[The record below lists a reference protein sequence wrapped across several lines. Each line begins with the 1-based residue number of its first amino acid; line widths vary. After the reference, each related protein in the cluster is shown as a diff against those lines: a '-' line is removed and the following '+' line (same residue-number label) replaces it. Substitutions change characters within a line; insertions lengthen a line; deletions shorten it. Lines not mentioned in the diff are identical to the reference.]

1 MPEVSL
7 RVLYTVNTSQYI
19 LAKAPQKV
27 PLLPVDSSSS
37 SCLPVKHGRASLK
50 ACALAICR
58 SSPELS
64 PDAAKDFSFYILDP
78 LEDIMSK
85 NRHGQSGGVAVGMGL
100 LSTILSP
107 YAPDTTMVTGTL
119 VDCGQ
124 NEDALEVVVSLRQVA
139 PAAMH
144 AVPDQPHNVSC
155 SERTK
160 INSRRTTGN
169 QPYLTF
175 NPLPLPS
182 FNERL
187 SVSQAQLHPHEI
199 PKGTKEPRKPNP
211 THATRAHQLPTPYI
225 GPPKRRYSRAPERNK
240 GVEKENI
247 SSRGSTSEPWELPSS
262 QSSEDINY
270 DGSLESTSS
279 DTLPSSDAES
289 IDSSSTIRP
298 YGTTE
303 APDIPES
310 AVMLAALS
318 SVSSDPTNTSISSP
332 QGSLA
337 PSPELVSFLRAYLAY
352 AEAQQKQP
360 SSAPNPVSNMDPP
373 PLESTEQAIVN
384 TVRPDNESDPLE
396 DKENQKP
403 RPEPPIQNTKD
414 SRSKSAGRLSPL
426 GSARINV
433 GATGAQSK
441 IISDQGDTKRASAS
455 GNHMRKRKL
464 SDATFVEEASQT
476 RRVATS
482 VSQTKPSA
490 EDLSG
495 VRLNRGWGGLRVR
508 SDGTLWGEK
517 PPIASSEAASSSF
530 IKRNEQPF
538 VFRSS
543 RQDASVDII
552 RKGPYVLPDWAK
564 GVPPPAPPLKA
575 DIPGE
580 GNSGGNRTRSKKQSK
595 SKSFSRLGGK
605 GAMRRTVSMPDDG
618 RPLDQSTL
626 PVSSSRNALSI
637 PENTHTSPRSSPGK
651 APIIAYTSPI
661 GKSRLATLFQAFRTS
676 PLRPSVHKTPPATLL
691 KSAKRTPSDSA
702 TFSSLFTPTPSN
714 TRTAPGVKPRQL
726 FAEDEEEDMPPSP
739 TPTKRNTK
747 TSDIPTAIK
756 KTSLGIDMGT
766 RCGSLEGESE
776 LPSSLPIASSDD
788 VLASSISIQTSS
800 IRSDSSVMNFGKIH
814 DWSSLDLPPSSP
826 PPPSSPSIVPVD
838 GSDLPSSDIPSSDS
852 SEVDSP
858 AVASEIENSNHPSPA
873 ENGGQSN
880 FLTTFDNAVHFGMN
894 MDDNS
899 EYMNVPNLDDPFASL
914 FNLTGEEGPSQTAAF
929 EALQNGLGQEDFS
942 EGWNFLNSLFT
953 NVPPDLRMDGDST
966 NNRTSEDQHQSWLSV
981 TSDQVLDL
989 NYDADHA
996 FGSKAETAEP
1006 SPETCGDQDP
1016 ASLAATNLQDLLQGC
1031 LV

>member
-1 MPEVSL
+1 MLTTNIYGAV
-7 RVLYTVNTSQYI
+7 RVLYTVNTSPQYI

-37 SCLPVKHGRASLK
+37 SSLPVKHGRASLK

-64 PDAAKDFSFYILDP
+64 PDATKDFSFYILDP
-78 LEDIMSK
+78 LEDLMSK

-100 LSTILSP
+100 LSNILSP
-107 YAPDTTMVTGTL
+107 YVPDTTTVTGTL

-139 PAAMH
+139 PTAMH
-144 AVPDQPHNVSC
+144 AVPDQLHNVSC
-155 SERTK
+155 PERTK
-160 INSRRTTGN
+160 INSKRITGN

-187 SVSQAQLHPHEI
+187 SVSHAQLHPHEV
-199 PKGTKEPRKPNP
+199 PRAAKEPRKPNP

-225 GPPKRRYSRAPERNK
+225 GPPKRRYSRAPDRNK

-247 SSRGSTSEPWELPSS
+247 SSRDSTAEPSELPSS

-270 DGSLESTSS
+270 DGSSEPTSC

-289 IDSSSTIRP
+289 IASSSTIRS
-298 YGTTE
+298 YSTTE

-318 SVSSDPTNTSISSP
+318 SVSSDPTNTGNSSS

-352 AEAQQKQP
+352 AETQQKQP
-360 SSAPNPVSNMDPP
+360 SPAPNPASNTGSLPT
-373 PLESTEQAIVN
+373 ESTTQAIVN
-384 TVRPDNESDPLE
+384 TVEPGNETDPLE

-403 RPEPPIQNTKD
+403 RPEPPMQNAKD
-414 SRSKSAGRLSPL
+414 SKSKSAGRLSPL

-433 GATGAQSK
+433 GTTGDQSKTIADQRDTKTASATG
-441 IISDQGDTKRASAS
+441 
-455 GNHMRKRKL
+455 NHSRKRKL
-464 SDATFVEEASQT
+464 SDATLAEQTSQN

-482 VSQTKPSA
+482 VSQMKPST

-495 VRLNRGWGGLRVR
+495 IRLNRGWGGLRVR

-517 PPIASSEAASSSF
+517 LPIASSETASSSF

-543 RQDASVDII
+543 RQDTSVDSV

-564 GVPPPAPPLKA
+564 GVPPPAPPPKP
-575 DIPGE
+575 DIPDE
-580 GNSGGNRTRSKKQSK
+580 DNVRGNRTRSKKQSK
-595 SKSFSRLGGK
+595 SKSLSRLGGK
-605 GAMRRTVSMPDDG
+605 GTMRRTVSMPNDG

-626 PVSSSRNALSI
+626 PVSSSNNASSI

-651 APIIAYTSPI
+651 APIFAYTSPI
-661 GKSRLATLFQAFRTS
+661 GKSRLATLFQAFQTS
-676 PLRPSVHKTPPATLL
+676 PLRPSVRRTPPLTPL
-691 KSAKRTPSDSA
+691 KSAKRTPNDSA
-702 TFSSLFTPTPSN
+702 NFSSLFTPTPSN
-714 TRTAPGVKPRQL
+714 TRTASGVKPRQL

-747 TSDIPTAIK
+747 TS
-756 KTSLGIDMGT
+756 
-766 RCGSLEGESE
+766 ESE
-776 LPSSLPIASSDD
+776 LPSSLPIASSDGVPD
-788 VLASSISIQTSS
+788 SSISIQTPS
-800 IRSDSSVMNFGKIH
+800 IHSDSSVMNFGKIH

-826 PPPSSPSIVPVD
+826 PPPSSPSIVPMD
-838 GSDLPSSDIPSSDS
+838 GSDLPCSDIPSSDI

-858 AVASEIENSNHPSPA
+858 AVASELENSNHPSPA
-873 ENGGQSN
+873 ENDGLSN
-880 FLTTFDNAVHFGMN
+880 FLTTFGNTVQFGMN
-894 MDDNS
+894 MVDNS
-899 EYMNVPNLDDPFASL
+899 EYMSIPHLNDPFTPL
-914 FNLTGEEGPSQTAAF
+914 FNITGEEGSSQIAAF

-942 EGWNFLNSLFT
+942 EGWNFLNSLF
-953 NVPPDLRMDGDST
+953 NNIAPDLCVDENST
-966 NNRTSEDQHQSWLSV
+966 NNRTPEDQHQSWLSV
-981 TSDQVLDL
+981 TSDQALDL
-989 NYDADHA
+989 NYDADLV
-996 FGSKAETAEP
+996 FGSKAEPAEP
-1006 SPETCGDQDP
+1006 SPETCDDQDL
-1016 ASLAATNLQDLLQGC
+1016 ASSAATNLQDLLQGC